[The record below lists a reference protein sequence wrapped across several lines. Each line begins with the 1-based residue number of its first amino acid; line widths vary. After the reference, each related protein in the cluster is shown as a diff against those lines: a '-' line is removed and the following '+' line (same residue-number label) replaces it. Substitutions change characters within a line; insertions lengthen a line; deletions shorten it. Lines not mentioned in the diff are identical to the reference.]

1 MLARPLTLVRVA
13 LLAFVLAWLFAPYEL
28 RSTIPIWLPFLVALG
43 LELHFFAGAFREAP
57 SRRPDRGPQAIDL
70 ERYGYPPEPDEEED
84 EELGDPFAEVS
95 EEPFDEVVADEPRRR
110 PLGSLLVGV
119 GVIGLLAVALWAV
132 DRNSGWSGLGED
144 TRAEATARF
153 SDEASRVAEKPVT
166 IRCDESGGRVG
177 AVQHTDGVA
186 IVGGDLAYLTP
197 ERCFDLYRLAFE
209 GESGSSRIARALAV
223 LAHEAWH
230 LRGVADEGTTECYA
244 LQSAVDVG
252 RRLGLSTSTARRLMR
267 QQLTENALRTGS
279 SSEYRVP
286 RDCRDGGALD
296 LDPAD
301 SSFP

>member
-13 LLAFVLAWLFAPYEL
+13 LLVFVVAWLFAPYEL
-28 RSTIPIWLPFLVALG
+28 RSTIPIWLPFLIALG

-57 SRRPDRGPQAIDL
+57 SRPPDRGPQAIDL
-70 ERYGYPPEPDEEED
+70 ERYGYPPEEEELD
-84 EELGDPFAEVS
+84 DTFTEMS
-95 EEPFDEVVADEPRRR
+95 EEPIDEVVVDEPRRR

-132 DRNSGWSGLGED
+132 DRNSGWSGLGDD

-153 SDEASRVAEKPVT
+153 SDEASRVAGKRVT
-166 IRCDESGGRVG
+166 IRCDESGSRVG

-186 IVGGDLAYLTP
+186 IVGGDVAYLTP
-197 ERCFDLYRLAFE
+197 ERCFDLYRLAYE
-209 GESGSSRIARALAV
+209 GEAGSSRSARALAV
-223 LAHEAWH
+223 IAHEAWH

-252 RRLGLSTSTARRLMR
+252 HRLGLSTGTARRLMR

-296 LDPAD
+296 LDPAS